1 MLHSK
6 WNVTRKKLAE
16 KLGFSLIE
24 LLVVVAIIG
33 ILAAVAIPVYN
44 QYRQDAAQGAFDATG
59 TNIVRAFQA
68 CITLNSFASCDE
80 FAELRISPGYTPV
93 DEGQAP
99 NFCAGLT
106 TEIGAEEFKGCYSVN
121 AATSVVTTTFNEEVC
136 YTDTD
141 GNGTY
146 DSGAD
151 TLALPTTKCSG
162 NQDCIDAG
170 VGNICSTGGASGTCQ
185 TNGLCT

>member
-68 CITLNSFASCDE
+68 CITLNNFAKCDT
-80 FAELRISPGYTPV
+80 LSDLKITPNYRKYKCISP
-93 DEGQAP
+93 
-99 NFCAGLT
+99 
-106 TEIGAEEFKGCYSVN
+106 
-121 AATSVVTTTFNEEVC
+121 
-136 YTDTD
+136 
-141 GNGTY
+141 
-146 DSGAD
+146 
-151 TLALPTTKCSG
+151 
-162 NQDCIDAG
+162 
-170 VGNICSTGGASGTCQ
+170 
-185 TNGLCT
+185 